1 MWTGM
6 EEELGTYSRR
16 DFLLHLIPA
25 IALAGCATA
34 PIDVNDTFSEIKIGC
49 SPTEDPRYELC
60 GVGYSLAELKRIRA
74 EAWQKEPQWCW
85 AACIQ
90 MAFRFHGYEV
100 SQERIVMDTYG
111 RTVNLPAFS
120 WQIHRQ
126 LSREWTDDTGRNFEV
141 SSQNLIDWQQG
152 IQGTALT
159 GKQVQDELAGGRPL
173 IIGTGGHAMLL
184 VAQESIR
191 EVNNDRP
198 ATIRRAT
205 VIDPWPFR
213 LDNNQFKTIL
223 AMDITMTQFMSS
235 IEVVSAATT
244 TDVPAR

>member
-1 MWTGM
+1 MK
-6 EEELGTYSRR
+6 EELGMFSRR
-16 DFLLHLIPA
+16 DFVLRLIPA
-25 IALAGCATA
+25 IALAGCSTA
-34 PIDVNDTFSEIKIGC
+34 PIDTNETFSEIKIGC
-49 SPTEDPRYELC
+49 EPTEDPLYKIC

-74 EAWQKEPQWCW
+74 EAWQKAPQWCW

-100 SQERIVMDTYG
+100 SQERIVKETYG

-126 LSREWTDDTGRNFEV
+126 LSREWVDDTGRGFEV
-141 SSQNLIDWQQG
+141 SSQNLVDWQQG
-152 IQGTALT
+152 VEGTDLT
-159 GKQVQDELAGGRPL
+159 SKHVQSELAAGRPL

-184 VAQESIR
+184 VAQEAILDA
-191 EVNNDRP
+191 NNDSP
-198 ATIRRAT
+198 VTIKRAT

-235 IEVVSAATT
+235 IEVVSA
-244 TDVPAR
+244 